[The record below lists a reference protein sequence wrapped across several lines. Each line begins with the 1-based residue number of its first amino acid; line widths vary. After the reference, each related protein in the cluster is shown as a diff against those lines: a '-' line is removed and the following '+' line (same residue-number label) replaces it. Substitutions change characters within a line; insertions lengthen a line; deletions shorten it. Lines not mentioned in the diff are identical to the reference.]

1 MRVALV
7 ISNNKWFS
15 PYLNIY
21 TEYLKNNNV
30 FYEVISWNRDFSE
43 KQDSV
48 TYSKGIKDENKI
60 FKLVKFIKYARF
72 VHKVVRKNQYDKL
85 IVFGSK
91 LPIFLIPLLLTK
103 YKEKYILDF
112 RDLSIEQYP
121 IIKTLFSWILHG
133 SYCNVVS
140 SPGFIKYLPK
150 ADYIVAHNLSMD
162 LARNGLNIRY
172 KQSERPYEVLTIGG
186 IRDYESNME
195 VVKSLANNS
204 MYNIKFVGKGYA
216 SKKIE
221 ESCLLNSYTNVSFS
235 GYYKK
240 EDEPEIIKSST
251 VLNIFYPQIK
261 SHMSAMS
268 NRFYNALIYKKPI
281 IVTAGSVQGEY
292 VEKYNLGLSVKDC
305 SDLADMLCSFIVNMD
320 KELFENNCNTLL
332 ESFIKENELFLA
344 ELDKFIHES
353 NNI

>member
-21 TEYLKNNNV
+21 TEYFKSNNV

-43 KQDSV
+43 EQNSV
-48 TYSKGIKDENKI
+48 TYSGDIKDENKI
-60 FKLVKFIKYARF
+60 LKLFKYVKYARF
-72 VHKVVRKNQYDKL
+72 VHNVVRKNQYDKL
-85 IVFGSK
+85 IVFGSQ
-91 LPIFLIPLLLTK
+91 LSLFLLPLLLFSYRK
-103 YKEKYILDF
+103 RYIIDF

-162 LARNGLNIRY
+162 LARKGLGIKY
-172 KQSERPYEVLTIGG
+172 KHPERPYEVLTIGG
-186 IRDYESNME
+186 IRNYESNME
-195 VVKSLANNS
+195 VVRSLANNS

-240 EDEPEIIKSST
+240 EDEPEIIKLSS
-251 VLNIFYPQIK
+251 VLNIFYPQVK
-261 SHMSAMS
+261 SHTSIMS
-268 NRFYNALIYKKPI
+268 NRFYHALIYKKPM

-320 KELFENNCNTLL
+320 KETFENNCNALL
-332 ESFIKENELFLA
+332 TGFIKENELFLA
-344 ELDKFIHES
+344 ELDKFIH